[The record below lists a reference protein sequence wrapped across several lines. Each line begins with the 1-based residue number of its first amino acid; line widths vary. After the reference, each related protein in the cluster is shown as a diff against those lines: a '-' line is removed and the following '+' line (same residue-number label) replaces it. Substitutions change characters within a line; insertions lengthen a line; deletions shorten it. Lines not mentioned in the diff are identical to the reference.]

1 MVDGPVERT
10 SLQVPVSNISV
21 YQTAEEENA
30 LKPMKLNLHTELE
43 ADYQTEETSHLPQI
57 KVKSST
63 DLTNKKASVQ

>member
-30 LKPMKLNLHTELE
+30 LKPMKLNLQTELE

-57 KVKSST
+57 EVKSST